1 MQFYVAVFVMTCSWN
16 FFIPFVIGLVARRDA
31 SGRMASL
38 VPGTV
43 MIGGIVG
50 PVLAGTLIRSSGYF
64 VAMIVMTV
72 IIAASI
78 AGYVLIA
85 RAVRVPSQDPTL
97 ESG

>member
-1 MQFYVAVFVMTCSWN
+1 
-16 FFIPFVIGLVARRDA
+16 
-31 SGRMASL
+31 MASL

-50 PVLAGTLIRSSGYF
+50 PVLAGTLIRSSGYV
-64 VAMIVMTV
+64 VAMIGMTA
-72 IIAASI
+72 IIAGSI

-85 RAVRVPSQDPTL
+85 RAVREPNQDPTL